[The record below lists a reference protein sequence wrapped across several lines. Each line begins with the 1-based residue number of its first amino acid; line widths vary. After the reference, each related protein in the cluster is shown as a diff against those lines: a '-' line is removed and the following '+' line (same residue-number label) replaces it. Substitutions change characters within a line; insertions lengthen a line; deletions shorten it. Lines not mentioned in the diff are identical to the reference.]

1 MNIEEVKKT
10 VSNNAGKTITIASVV
25 AVFGFYTALTQVL
38 DQRYALAE
46 DVSKNHQKV
55 QTYMKQELDDKILII
70 DMKKAGNSEE
80 QIEEALRERYL
91 RRLEDISKDSD

>member
-38 DQRYALAE
+38 DQRYALAQ
-46 DVSKNHQKV
+46 DVNKNQ
-55 QTYMKQELDDKILII
+55 QRIETYMKNDLDDKILII
-70 DMKKAGNSEE
+70 DMKKGGSTEE
-80 QIEEALRERYL
+80 QIEEALKQRYL
-91 RRLEDISKDSD
+91 RRLKELEKHD